1 MKTPAPMQTTA
12 AKDIEILMIEDNPGD
27 VLLTK
32 EALLEGKI
40 SNSVY
45 WAKDGME
52 AIAFLMKQPPFADA
66 RRPDIILLD
75 LNLPRKSGHEVL
87 SFIKSQDHL
96 KRIPVIILTSSKAEE
111 DILLS
116 YDLYAN
122 CYITKPVDLEK
133 FLSIVQTIEHFW
145 LKVVTLVPPEEE

>member
-1 MKTPAPMQTTA
+1 MKRQGLAH
-12 AKDIEILMIEDNPGD
+12 KEIEILMIEDNPGD
-27 VLLTK
+27 VMLTK
-32 EALLEGKI
+32 EAFLEGKL
-40 SNSVY
+40 SNNLY
-45 WAKDGME
+45 WAKDGVE
-52 AIAFLMKQPPFADA
+52 AIAFLTRQTPYQDA
-66 RRPDIILLD
+66 QRPDIILLD

-87 SFIKSQDHL
+87 TFIKSADHL

-133 FLSIVQTIEHFW
+133 FLGIVQTIEHFW
-145 LKVVTLVPPEEE
+145 LKIVTLANPDEE

>member
-1 MKTPAPMQTTA
+1 MKRQNMTP
-12 AKDIEILMIEDNPGD
+12 KDVEILMIEDNPGD

-32 EALLEGKI
+32 EAFLEGKV
-40 SNSVY
+40 SNNLF
-45 WAKDGME
+45 WAKDGVE
-52 AIAFLMKQPPFADA
+52 AIAFLTKQPPYTNVQ
-66 RRPDIILLD
+66 RPDIILLD

-87 SFIKSQDHL
+87 SFIKSQEHL
-96 KRIPVIILTSSKAEE
+96 KRIPVIILTSSKAEA

-116 YDLYAN
+116 YDLHAN

-145 LKVVTLVPPEEE
+145 LKIVTLATPEEE

>member
-1 MKTPAPMQTTA
+1 MKQQGLA
-12 AKDIEILMIEDNPGD
+12 ARDIEILLIEDNPGD
-27 VLLTK
+27 VVLTR
-32 EALLEGKI
+32 EAFLEGKV
-40 SNSVY
+40 SNNLY
-45 WAKDGME
+45 WAKDGAE
-52 AIAFLMKQPPFADA
+52 AIAFLTRQQPYQDA
-66 RRPDIILLD
+66 CRPDIILLD

-87 SFIKSQDHL
+87 AFIKAEDNL
-96 KRIPVIILTSSKAEE
+96 KRIPVIILTSSKAEQ

-145 LKVVTLVPPEEE
+145 LKIVTLANPEEE

>member
-1 MKTPAPMQTTA
+1 MNIPTPVRATA

-40 SNSVY
+40 SNKVY

-52 AIAFLMKQPPFADA
+52 AVAFLTRQPPYADA

-116 YDLYAN
+116 YDLHAN

-133 FLSIVQTIEHFW
+133 FLLIVQTIENFW
-145 LKVVTLVPPEEE
+145 LKVVTLVPPVED

>member
-1 MKTPAPMQTTA
+1 MKRQGLAP
-12 AKDIEILMIEDNPGD
+12 KEIEILMIEDNPGD
-27 VLLTK
+27 VMLTK
-32 EALLEGKI
+32 EAFLEGKL
-40 SNSVY
+40 SNNLF
-45 WAKDGME
+45 WAKDGVE
-52 AIAFLMKQPPFADA
+52 AIAFLTKQAPYQDA
-66 RRPDIILLD
+66 QRPDIILLD

-87 SFIKSQDHL
+87 SFIKSADDL

-133 FLSIVQTIEHFW
+133 FLAIVQTIEHFW
-145 LKVVTLVPPEEE
+145 LKIVTLATPDEE

>member
-1 MKTPAPMQTTA
+1 MKRHGLAV
-12 AKDIEILMIEDNPGD
+12 KDIEILMIEDNPGD
-27 VLLTK
+27 VTLTR
-32 EALLEGKI
+32 EAFLEGKV
-40 SNSVY
+40 SNNLY
-45 WAKDGME
+45 WAKDGAE
-52 AIAFLMKQPPFADA
+52 AIAFLTRQPPYQDA
-66 RRPDIILLD
+66 CRPDIVLLD

-87 SFIKSQDHL
+87 AFIKSEEHL
-96 KRIPVIILTSSKAEE
+96 KRIPVIILTSSKAEQ

-145 LKVVTLVPPEEE
+145 LKIVTLANPEEE